1 MAELVTTLIWV
12 IPIAAIF
19 LVVLSNKRIYN
30 AVDDIMNRLFEKL
43 D

>member
-12 IPIAAIF
+12 VPIAAIF
-19 LVVLSNKRIYN
+19 GIVLSNKRIYN

>member
-12 IPIAAIF
+12 VPIAAIF
-19 LVVLSNKRIYN
+19 GIVLSNKRIYN
-30 AVDDIMNRLFEKL
+30 AVDDILTRFFEKL

>member
-12 IPIAAIF
+12 VPIATIF
-19 LVVLSNKRIYN
+19 GVVLSNKRIYN

>member
-12 IPIAAIF
+12 VPIAAVFGI
-19 LVVLSNKRIYN
+19 VYSDKRIYN
-30 AVDDIMNRLFEKL
+30 AVDDILNRIFEKL

>member
-1 MAELVTTLIWV
+1 MTELVTTLIWV
-12 IPIAAIF
+12 VPIAAIF
-19 LVVLSNKRIYN
+19 GVVLSNKRIYN

>member
-1 MAELVTTLIWV
+1 MAELVTTLLCV

-19 LVVLSNKRIYN
+19 GIVLSNKRIYN

>member
-12 IPIAAIF
+12 VPIAAIF
-19 LVVLSNKRIYN
+19 GVVLSNKRIYN
-30 AVDDIMNRLFEKL
+30 AVDAILNNIFEKF

>member
-12 IPIAAIF
+12 VPIASIF
-19 LVVLSNKRIYN
+19 GVVLSNKRIYN